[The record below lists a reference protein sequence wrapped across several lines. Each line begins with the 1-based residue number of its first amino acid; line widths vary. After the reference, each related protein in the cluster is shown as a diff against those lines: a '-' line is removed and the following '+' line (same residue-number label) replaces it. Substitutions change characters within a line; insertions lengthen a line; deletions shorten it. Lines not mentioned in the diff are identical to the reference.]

1 MKEPLKKVFKF
12 YAYMGLILLLILSL
26 SKCSGGG
33 TSGSYVEGSIDRRG
47 RYRKPHFRKS
57 VSTDPHA
64 YRNRARSRYYYHTR
78 GKYLR

>member
-1 MKEPLKKVFKF
+1 MKSLLKKAFRF
-12 YAYMGLILLLILSL
+12 YVYALLFLFLILSL
-26 SKCSGGG
+26 GSCSGE
-33 TSGSYVEGSIDRRG
+33 TSGSYVKGSIDRRG
-47 RYRKPHFRKS
+47 RYRKPHYRKS